1 MRPVSKLLV
10 GTMLNLVA
18 TGFVAAQPL
27 PGQTHES
34 RILSD
39 KFQIGM
45 GAFFADFTTEA
56 AVGLGGVLGT
66 TIRLE
71 DSLNV
76 EDNTDSFL
84 LEGQWR
90 FKRRHALA
98 WATYRF
104 SRSGVTVLDEEFE
117 FEGITYGIDADLA
130 MTFDSDTYALTYRYS
145 FINNGKTEAG
155 ISAGLATFK
164 YGIDVEGEASIGD
177 PNNPAVVTAA
187 SESLLAPVPNF
198 GMYINHA
205 FNPNWILRLSAS
217 FLNLNVSDYEGKLT
231 QTRATV
237 DGYFV
242 RHVGIGAGLASSN
255 LKFTKSGDDP
265 WSVDYRYSGFLLY
278 FSGVF

>member
-1 MRPVSKLLV
+1 MRPVSRLLI
-10 GTMLNLVA
+10 GSILLLVA
-18 TGFVAAQPL
+18 TGLVAAQGL
-27 PGQTHES
+27 EGQTHES
-34 RILSD
+34 RVLSD

-45 GAFFADFTTEA
+45 GGFLADFTTDA

-71 DSLNV
+71 D
-76 EDNTDSFL
+76 TR
-84 LEGQWR
+84 QWR

-98 WATYRF
+98 FATYRF

-130 MTFDSDTYALTYRYS
+130 MTFDSDVYALTYRYS

-155 ISAGLATFK
+155 VSAGLATFK
-164 YGIDVEGEASIGD
+164 YGIDVEGEVNVGD
-177 PNNPAVVTAA
+177 PNNPTTEIAAA

-237 DGYFV
+237 DWYFA

-265 WSVDYRYSGFLLY
+265 WSVDYRYSGFLFY
-278 FSGVF
+278 VSGVF